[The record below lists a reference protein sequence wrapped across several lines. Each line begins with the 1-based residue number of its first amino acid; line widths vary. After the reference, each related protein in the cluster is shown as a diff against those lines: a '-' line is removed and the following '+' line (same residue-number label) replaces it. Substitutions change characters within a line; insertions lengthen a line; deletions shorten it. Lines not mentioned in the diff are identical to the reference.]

1 MRKRIANPDQSA
13 EVDMTPMLDIVF
25 IMLIFFIVTTTFVK
39 ESAIVIDRPSNKP
52 TTDDKII
59 PTALVVEISQLEDV
73 SIAGRVIQKE
83 SVRANIE
90 ASLSNNPKLVVLV
103 KIAETAGSG
112 VLVEVVDQIKLTGI
126 AQVSVSRITTS

>member
-39 ESAIVIDRPSNKP
+39 ESAIVIDRPSKNPDK
-52 TTDDKII
+52 TDTII
-59 PTALVVEISQLEDV
+59 PTALVVEINQLEDV

-90 ASLSNNPKLVVLV
+90 ASLSNNRELVVLV

-112 VLVEVVDQIKLTGI
+112 ILVEVVDQIKLAGI
-126 AQVSVSRITTS
+126 AQVSVSRVTAS